1 MASERANANCRLAR
15 CVGGVRGARTRRGSG
30 VLLLVIVGAFV
41 AACDTR
47 PARSAQ
53 AESSKAE
60 ATGATSPSAVATP
73 PAETDAVGKLHGATE
88 PAGGQTDPWLLE
100 SPPEDWRSRPS
111 PDVPMVAGLTE
122 VVAVQESIGDYESVG
137 SIGAVTPKAVTYSFS
152 VRAGASGV
160 TSNRAHRIVARRDIE
175 NASGYRMTFSAA
187 DPETFPGQTA
197 VGLSSALFRE
207 LRDSGRVHLDLYAS
221 TDAVAAVATI
231 LSVAGADSKDLTG
244 ELVRVDSAFVGVP
257 VLVNG
262 RRVWLSAVHAK
273 GTFQRIDGPVPTEFW
288 FLADAR
294 NPMTL
299 RAQVGEARLQV
310 VRIDFPAAEPASAL
324 ERALADR
331 QPVEIWG
338 VYFAFGS
345 AELQPESAVV
355 LDEVAAVL
363 LRHPAWRLRVD
374 GHTDDVGDEAKNLS
388 LSRQRAEA
396 VRAELVRRLGRDP
409 GQFEVAG
416 YGASRPR
423 ESNTT
428 LSGRARNRRVEL
440 TRQ

>member
-1 MASERANANCRLAR
+1 VAS
-15 CVGGVRGARTRRGSG
+15 
-30 VLLLVIVGAFV
+30 
-41 AACDTR
+41 
-47 PARSAQ
+47 
-53 AESSKAE
+53 
-60 ATGATSPSAVATP
+60 P
-73 PAETDAVGKLHGATE
+73 PVDTDAVGKLLGAPELASGPTDGWPLE
-88 PAGGQTDPWLLE
+88 P
-100 SPPEDWRSRPS
+100 PPEDWRSRPS
-111 PDVPMVAGLTE
+111 TDVPMVAGLTE
-122 VVAVQESIGDYESVG
+122 VVAVQEPIGDYESVS
-137 SIGAVTPKAVTYSFS
+137 SIEAVTPKAVTYSFS
-152 VRAGASGV
+152 VRAGASDV
-160 TSNRAHRIVARRDIE
+160 TSNRAHRLVARRDIE

-197 VGLSSALFRE
+197 VGLSSAVFRE
-207 LRDSGRVHLDLYAS
+207 LQDHGRSRLDLYAS

-231 LSVAGADSKDLTG
+231 LSIAGADSKDLTG
-244 ELVRVDSAFVGVP
+244 ELVRADTALVGVP
-257 VLVNG
+257 VLLNG
-262 RRVWLSAVHAK
+262 RRVWLPALHAK
-273 GTFQRIDGPVPTEFW
+273 GAFQRVDGSVPTEFW

-294 NPMTL
+294 NPLTL

-310 VRIDFPAAEPASAL
+310 VRIDFPTDEPASTL

-355 LDEVAAVL
+355 LDVVAAVL
-363 LRHPAWRLRVD
+363 RRHPEWRLRID
-374 GHTDDVGDEAKNLS
+374 GHTDDVGDEAENLS

-396 VRAELVRRLGRDP
+396 VGGELLRRLGRDP
-409 GQFEVAG
+409 GQFDVAG

-440 TRQ
+440 TRR